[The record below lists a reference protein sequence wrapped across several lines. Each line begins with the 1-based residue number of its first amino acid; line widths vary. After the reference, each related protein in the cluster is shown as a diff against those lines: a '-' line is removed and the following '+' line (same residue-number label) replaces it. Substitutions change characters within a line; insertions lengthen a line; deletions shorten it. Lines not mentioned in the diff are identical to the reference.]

1 MFRLLVINGG
11 ATHAESEL
19 ESPGIG
25 CRAPALALFSL
36 GEVGRIDCV
45 LDPNPHTFVQPF
57 KKYIYMLSPG
67 SCLVYFKMLQNKYLI
82 F

>member
-1 MFRLLVINGG
+1 MFHLLVINGG

-36 GEVGRIDCV
+36 GEVGRTDGV
-45 LDPNPHTFVQPF
+45 LDPNPTHLYSPF
-57 KKYIYMLSPG
+57 KK
-67 SCLVYFKMLQNKYLI
+67 NKPC
-82 F
+82 